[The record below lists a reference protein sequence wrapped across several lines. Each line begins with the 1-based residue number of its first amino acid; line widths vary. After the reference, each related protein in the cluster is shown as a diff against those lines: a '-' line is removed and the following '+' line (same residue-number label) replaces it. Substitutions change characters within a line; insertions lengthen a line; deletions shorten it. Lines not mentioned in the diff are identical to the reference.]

1 MDREVCWAIV
11 HGMRKELDTTVT
23 KQQQI
28 DLLMCSTSTEKYL
41 DKDILKSLLKS
52 HQSQEGSKTFLT
64 LYTINGSFG
73 QMKSVFFES
82 SEKRKKST

>member
-1 MDREVCWAIV
+1 M
-11 HGMRKELDTTVT
+11 TVT
-23 KQQQI
+23 KQQQT
-28 DLLMCSTSTEKYL
+28 DLLMCSTPIEKYL
-41 DKDILKSLLKS
+41 DKDILKSLLKAQ
-52 HQSQEGSKTFLT
+52 QSQEGRKTFLT